1 MGGGFGAPIGA
12 CSMLG
17 GGPYG
22 RRHEGGGENG
32 RTHRHTLGLAAHGGG
47 LSARSNFCRFFLPQN
62 PERSAPQ
69 FLMYFFTFW
78 PYPEK
83 MEVRRLLLLF
93 SFGAD
98 AVATVV
104 RHGRWPD

>member
-1 MGGGFGAPIGA
+1 MHQQAEDCTYRQWYMVKALALSF
-12 CSMLG
+12 
-17 GGPYG
+17 
-22 RRHEGGGENG
+22 RD
-32 RTHRHTLGLAAHGGG
+32 GLR
-47 LSARSNFCRFFLPQN
+47 LVLRKSYFCRFFLPQN

-69 FLMYFFTFW
+69 FLINFFTFW